1 MYGFTKWYL
10 EGRNFFSFGLLAQYF
25 VVGHLA
31 KQGFGQLVSLIGDF
45 FFYCPKLRSVVLFVL
60 FLSCTGCLHFC
71 SLGCVYFKRSGL

>member
-1 MYGFTKWYL
+1 MMYGFTKWYL

-45 FFYCPKLRSVVLFVL
+45 FFIA
-60 FLSCTGCLHFC
+60 LS
-71 SLGCVYFKRSGL
+71 